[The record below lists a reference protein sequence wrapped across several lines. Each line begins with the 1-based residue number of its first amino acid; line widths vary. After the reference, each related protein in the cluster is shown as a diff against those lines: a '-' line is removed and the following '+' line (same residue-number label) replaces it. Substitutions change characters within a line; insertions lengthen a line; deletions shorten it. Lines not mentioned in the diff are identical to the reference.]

1 LAALASFAAPDPLW
15 KEDRTIMRT
24 KQSIVMLAALAACG
38 IPAHAQFDRGGG
50 GGQAEAPAPPP
61 WKSFNLNPNTRVTL
75 DFRNTNVDA
84 VLHILSK
91 ASGVTIVKDPS
102 LIGGITL
109 QSPTKQSL
117 GNAFAILN
125 ATLGLKNYE
134 IVKQDNFLLVKPKSQ
149 RGGGFGGFGGFGGG
163 QGGGQTG
170 GFGGGGR
177 GGGSSLI
184 MRVYPIKYASAT
196 QLARAINDVFANAA
210 AAAAVDAANNGVTI
224 PGIGTFPGA
233 AQGGFGGGRGGG
245 RGGRGAGGA
254 ATPTVKVSADEYS
267 NSIIVNASSR
277 DQDQV
282 ADIIDQIDKP
292 TTSPRQTKVFKLQ
305 YAVAADAATVLQGV
319 LTSSTTLGRGSSA
332 TNTNNQRG
340 GGGGGFGGRFGQLF
354 GGGGQSS
361 TNTANGAVVAETR
374 TNSVVVTATPEN
386 MAVATQIIAQIDKP
400 VDYVGTTFVY
410 MLKNARADVVAN
422 LLNQSFGRSGS
433 SSSTA
438 NGGSLTGQTAST
450 NTTTTGVSQLG
461 GNNNTNRNTAN
472 QNNNSARSTSGTA
485 ATTITTGL
493 DSQGRVVNVRDLN
506 NQVLLIPNID
516 TNSVIVVTAP
526 ENRTLVESILNQLDE
541 IPEQVMI
548 ETLVVEA
555 NLDSSN
561 ALGVEWNFAKG
572 APFGIKG
579 GTATG
584 SQSFGVAANTA
595 QPQGFRYTLTAADYS
610 VFVQAVKSDTRFDVL
625 STPRIFTTNNAQA
638 QINISQSIPYVTS
651 QTTDLNNGTI
661 SNYSFLDVGIVLT
674 VTPRITSNGYVT
686 MDVTQTA
693 NDLVSYTSFNA
704 PIVNQREA
712 QTTASVKD
720 GETIVLGG
728 IMNTSFGSTVSKVP
742 ILGDIPLIGNL
753 FKSTS
758 RTKKKTELLVFLTPH
773 VVRDPEEARRLRE
786 QTVQGIDPA
795 VRGRLPAAL
804 LGSTTSLSSVQPA
817 NPAPVAPPIVNPT
830 PPVTGDPPA
839 AGPIKTT
846 VTITPPVGAPAPS
859 IAAPA
864 APAPAPNMDGGVAP
878 TEAPAT
884 DSGAPPDAPP
894 SPAGGDAGGGSEE

>member
-1 LAALASFAAPDPLW
+1 
-15 KEDRTIMRT
+15 MRT

-50 GGQAEAPAPPP
+50 GGQTQTPAPPP

-102 LIGGITL
+102 LTGGITV

-117 GNAFAILN
+117 GSAFAILN

-149 RGGGFGGFGGFGGG
+149 RGGGFGGFGGFGGS
-163 QGGGQTG
+163 QGGQTGGFG

-177 GGGSSLI
+177 GGSSLV

-224 PGIGTFPGA
+224 PGVGTFPGA

-245 RGGRGAGGA
+245 RGGRGGGA
-254 ATPTVKVSADEYS
+254 AATPAVKVSADEYS

-292 TTSPRQTKVFKLQ
+292 TASPRQTKVFKLQ
-305 YAVAADAATVLQGV
+305 YAVATDVATVLQGV
-319 LTSSTTLGRGSSA
+319 ISNSTTLGRGSST
-332 TNTNNQRG
+332 TNNNQRG
-340 GGGGGFGGRFGQLF
+340 GNQGGGGFGGRFGQF
-354 GGGGQSS
+354 FGGGQS
-361 TNTANGAVVAETR
+361 TQNTANGTVVAETR

-386 MAVATQIIAQIDKP
+386 MAVVTQLITQIDKP

-450 NTTTTGVSQLG
+450 NTSTTGISQLG
-461 GNNNTNRNTAN
+461 GNNNNTNRNNN
-472 QNNNSARSTSGTA
+472 QNNNTSRNASASTTS
-485 ATTITTGL
+485 ITTGL

-579 GTATG
+579 ATATG
-584 SQSFGVAANTA
+584 SQSFGVNANTA

-804 LGSTTSLSSVQPA
+804 LGSTTSLSNVQPV

-846 VTITPPVGAPAPS
+846 VTITPPAGAAAPA
-859 IAAPA
+859 ITAPA
-864 APAPAPNMDGGVAP
+864 APAPAPNMDGGAAP

-884 DSGAPPDAPP
+884 DGGAPVDAPP
-894 SPAGGDAGGGSEE
+894 PPAGGDAGGGSEE